1 MLSEL
6 WKISKIDQLIQIV
19 MENLNKGFLLYLQQ
33 QISFHV
39 FIKNINNPSYRFL
52 NLIQEIKNNALI
64 VQIKE
69 MNIDI
74 QFQIEKY
81 GQLRI
86 SYLYSDSQ
94 NQYGKAASDALS

>member
-6 WKISKIDQLIQIV
+6 WKISKIDQVIQIV

-39 FIKNINNPSYRFL
+39 FIKNINNPNYRFL

-74 QFQIEKY
+74 QFQIENY

-86 SYLYSDSQ
+86 SYLDSDSQ